1 MMEASMKTSILA
13 ATLALALPAGVALA
27 GDDCR
32 TPMADWQPREAAE
45 AKAVAYGWTVERL
58 KVDDGC
64 YEIRGRDAK
73 GNPVEA
79 KLEPGTLAPVE
90 IEVKFAPGADFSAY
104 VAQR

>member
-1 MMEASMKTSILA
+1 MKTATLIATLLLA
-13 ATLALALPAGVALA
+13 AGAAHAS
-27 GDDCR
+27 DDCR

-45 AKAVAYGWTVERL
+45 ARAATYGWTVERL

-64 YEIRGRDAK
+64 YEVTGRDAR
-73 GNPVEA
+73 GNRIEA

-104 VAQR
+104 VAQP